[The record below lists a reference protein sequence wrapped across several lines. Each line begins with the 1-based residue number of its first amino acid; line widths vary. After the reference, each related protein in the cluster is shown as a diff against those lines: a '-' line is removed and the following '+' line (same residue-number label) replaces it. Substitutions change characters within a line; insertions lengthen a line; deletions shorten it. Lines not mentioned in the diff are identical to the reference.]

1 MKEES
6 SRAGLPGSKHG
17 AGAVVWGVWGVEG
30 SSKNG

>member
-6 SRAGLPGSKHG
+6 SRAGLPGSKCEE
-17 AGAVVWGVWGVEG
+17 AGAVVWGVEG